1 MAKSSRSDR
10 EQEMDQLLRTLD
22 QFEDLL
28 EYMDELGVDT
38 RAEAEARM
46 RALNQRIDE
55 LETELADG

>member
-1 MAKSSRSDR
+1 
-10 EQEMDQLLRTLD
+10 MDQLLRTLD

-46 RALNQRIDE
+46 RELNQRIDE
-55 LETELADG
+55 LEAELDGG

>member
-46 RALNQRIDE
+46 RELNQRIDE
-55 LETELADG
+55 LEAELDGG